1 MDETPTSL
9 LKRLADRVA
18 GLVRRAKA
26 GKALTQQE
34 INWINGALG
43 HEKPE
48 RGLPVYE
55 TMRSCSGATGIPL
68 AALKSAKAR
77 GCPAFRGTRVY
88 LTDFIPWWFRQDGG
102 TGTLDLLT
110 ERARETKA
118 RADKIELQ
126 NSVARRKLIPREDVQ
141 HFIVSTYAPVREQ
154 VLAMP
159 SVMAPRVN
167 PTDPEHAR
175 RHLEEWGDW
184 MLTYCRQHVPED
196 LAANEED

>member
-1 MDETPTSL
+1 MLDAADETPMAL

-34 INWINGALG
+34 IDWINGALG
-43 HEKPE
+43 HEKPA

-126 NSVARRKLIPREDVQ
+126 NAVARRTLLQREDVQ
-141 HFIVSTYAPVREQ
+141 RFIVSTLSSASPESTSASRTRSRSFFAP
-154 VLAMP
+154 
-159 SVMAPRVN
+159 N
-167 PTDPEHAR
+167 
-175 RHLEEWGDW
+175 
-184 MLTYCRQHVPED
+184 
-196 LAANEED
+196 